1 MVSSEQIITS
11 TGANEKETKNLG
23 KFMKDSTLDYT
34 KIIGALNSSMDLIE
48 GEGISDE
55 TVIEQLSAAQQM
67 VQQAMTYSLSRD
79 RG

>member
-1 MVSSEQIITS
+1 
-11 TGANEKETKNLG
+11 
-23 KFMKDSTLDYT
+23 MKDSTLDYT

-55 TVIEQLSAAQQM
+55 TVIQQLSAALQM